1 MDKERVAASP
11 PAANRSKQTA
21 QSFVVL
27 PRDQT
32 TAAAGQ
38 AGRPRTHP
46 AGADAPK
53 HEQPEDLTIRRT
65 RDGPTQG
72 D

>member
-1 MDKERVAASP
+1 MDKERVAAL
-11 PAANRSKQTA
+11 AARGNRSKQTA

-32 TAAAGQ
+32 TAATGQ

-46 AGADAPK
+46 AGDDAPK

-65 RDGPTQG
+65 RGGPTQG